1 MNRGG
6 RLLASYAPQC
16 SSSSYAA
23 ICSCEH
29 GHGTGKQIKAYHVA
43 ANPNRRQTK
52 EGRASKKKEKEKEEE
67 EEQGAGSLL
76 STHGRKKILSI
87 DYQST
92 FGHRVRV
99 RREAKTKGKKVLPN
113 DLRQAVLGNAR
124 FGWDGKVVENTS
136 AGNCQSALRL
146 S

>member
-1 MNRGG
+1 M
-6 RLLASYAPQC
+6 PHTQC
-16 SSSSYAA
+16 SSYAA

-52 EGRASKKKEKEKEEE
+52 EHEPRGGRAGHRRRKTKKKKRKKNREH
-67 EEQGAGSLL
+67 

-99 RREAKTKGKKVLPN
+99 RKEKQKQKAKSAAKRFKAHG
-113 DLRQAVLGNAR
+113 QAVLGNAR
-124 FGWDGKVVENTS
+124 FLGGGKVVGNTS
-136 AGNCQSALRL
+136 AGNWESALRL

>member
-52 EGRASKKKEKEKEEE
+52 ESRAAKKEEKEEKEEE

-99 RREAKTKGKKVLPN
+99 RREAKTKGKKS
-113 DLRQAVLGNAR
+113 AAKR
-124 FGWDGKVVENTS
+124 FEAGSVGQCSFWMGWESSGKY
-136 AGNCQSALRL
+136 
-146 S
+146 